1 MKACNLVE
9 PKGCQNAGLIL
20 KTGYEGVTK
29 DIKSAV
35 DLFTKACEGGEAN
48 GCFFLGLIHG
58 NFDKKNKEFED
69 KPKGLENCIKACSM
83 GHYMGCVNASIMLS
97 KGRVKLYPLYD
108 FNLIM

>member
-58 NFDKKNKEFED
+58 NFDSAMIFFMRERMFV
-69 KPKGLENCIKACSM
+69 
-83 GHYMGCVNASIMLS
+83 Y
-97 KGRVKLYPLYD
+97 LY
-108 FNLIM
+108 